1 MNPKDAMTASE
12 TTTAPSPSPLVEVL
26 DAARRVV
33 AVLPAADAV
42 RQKLCHR
49 TVAVLLFDDLGRLAL
64 RRRADTAGGRPGGR
78 WDVSVR
84 GPVLAGEAI
93 QDAATRSLKAELGIH
108 AERLRPILELNA
120 QPENNNE
127 FLHVFSLT
135 RPESAPPG
143 GQDREAGDYSFS
155 AEELDCL
162 LRDFRELVSPRF
174 LLLAEAMS
182 LKGLWRRRP

>member
-1 MNPKDAMTASE
+1 MVVSQAAAPLASVQ
-12 TTTAPSPSPLVEVL
+12 PVEIL
-26 DAARRVV
+26 DASRRVV
-33 AVLPAADAV
+33 AVLPVTDAV

-49 TVAVLLFDDLGRLAL
+49 VVVVLLFDDLGRLTL
-64 RRRADTAGGRPGGR
+64 RRRLDTPGGRTGR
-78 WDVSVR
+78 WDVPVR

-93 QDAATRSLKAELGIH
+93 LDAATRSLHAELDIH
-108 AERLRPILELNA
+108 VERLRPVLELPA

-135 RPESAPPG
+135 RTEPVVYG
-143 GQDREAGDYSFS
+143 GQDRESGEYRFS
-155 AEELDCL
+155 AEELSCL

-174 LLLAEAMS
+174 LLLADAMN

>member
-1 MNPKDAMTASE
+1 MPE
-12 TTTAPSPSPLVEVL
+12 VQPAPAPLVEVL
-26 DAARRVV
+26 DQSRRVV
-33 AVLPAADAV
+33 ALLPANEAA

-49 TVAVLLFDDLGRLAL
+49 TVAVLLFDELGRLAL
-64 RRRADTAGGRPGGR
+64 RRRPKTPAGKPGR

-84 GPVLAGEAI
+84 GPALAGESL
-93 QDAATRSLKAELGIH
+93 QDAASRALKAELGIH
-108 AERLRPILELNA
+108 AERLRLVLELPA

-135 RPESAPPG
+135 RLDGATPST
-143 GQDREAGDYSFS
+143 QDRESGEYSFS
-155 AEELDCL
+155 PEELDCL

-182 LKGLWRRRP
+182 IKGLWRRRP

>member
-1 MNPKDAMTASE
+1 MNEKDAMTASV
-12 TTTAPSPSPLVEVL
+12 TTSPLSPAPLVEIL
-26 DAARRVV
+26 DSARRVV
-33 AVLPAADAV
+33 AVLPANDAV

-49 TVAVLLFDDLGRLAL
+49 IVAVLLFDDLGRLAL
-64 RRRADTAGGRPGGR
+64 RRRADAWGGRPAR
-78 WDVSVR
+78 WDVPVR
-84 GPVLAGEAI
+84 GPVLVGEAV
-93 QDAATRSLKAELGIH
+93 QDAATRCLKAELGIH
-108 AERLRPILELNA
+108 AERLRPLLELSA

-127 FLHVFSLT
+127 FLHVFSLV
-135 RPESAPPG
+135 RPEFATNG
-143 GQDREAGDYSFS
+143 GQDRESGDYSFS